1 MGQPAAK
8 QGDRITAT
16 DTHLLGNVPTPMPFN
31 GILQTGL
38 CTDVNIMSLPAATVG
53 SGAVNTPPHPPAAA
67 ASNTG
72 TVISGSS
79 SVLINGK
86 PAARSGDTAT
96 TCNASGPLPIGQLVA
111 SGTVN
116 IG

>member
-8 QGDRITAT
+8 QGDQITAM
-16 DTHLLGNVPTPMPFN
+16 DTHQVGNVPTPMPFN

-38 CTDVNIMSLPAATVG
+38 STNVNIMGLPAATVG
-53 SGAVNTPPHPPAAA
+53 SGAVNTPPHAPPVV

-72 TVISGSS
+72 TVLTGSGS
-79 SVLINGK
+79 VFINGK
-86 PAARSGDTAT
+86 RAARSGDTAQ
-96 TCNASGPLPIGQLVA
+96 TCNESGPLPIGQVVA